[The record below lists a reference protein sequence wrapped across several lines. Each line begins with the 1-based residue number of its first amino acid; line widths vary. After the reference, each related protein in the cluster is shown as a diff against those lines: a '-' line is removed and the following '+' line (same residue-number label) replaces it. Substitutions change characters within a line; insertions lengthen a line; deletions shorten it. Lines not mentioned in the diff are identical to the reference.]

1 MPSVSFIFI
10 FIGIYRF
17 HSLDNS
23 QQVIVNVT
31 DWSQLITK
39 LLKTNHC
46 CKEVTLSTTRNLFK
60 FVQTPTHVTHVEIPT
75 VRCSNVQHSCFIS
88 HLTVAMALVH
98 VYPATTTS
106 RPQVIMTTT
115 CGHSR
120 YVH

>member
-1 MPSVSFIFI
+1 MSLSFTFI

-17 HSLDNS
+17 RSLDNS

-60 FVQTPTHVTHVEIPT
+60 FIQTPTHVNHVEIPT
-75 VRCSNVQHSCFIS
+75 IQCSNIQHSFY
-88 HLTVAMALVH
+88 LAVTMA
-98 VYPATTTS
+98 
-106 RPQVIMTTT
+106 
-115 CGHSR
+115 HSPR
-120 YVH
+120 IPSNND